1 VLFSQP
7 DVVRI
12 LNERFECAWES
23 VRPVPKVAIDFGD
36 GRTLERTLFGNVAT
50 YVTLADGRA
59 IDVVPGLVDPVE
71 YQRRLEAAE
80 RLHFYAA
87 GILGRQS
94 GPFGPDPATHALAE
108 DFVRAYHADV
118 DVWEPADPRAKLT
131 ELERA
136 QMRADLSKVR
146 VEQPIKD
153 WLRGLHVERLR
164 RSEADERRYAP
175 DDSSAHGPADHLLE
189 DTAYNVRERYPKAR
203 ALLAG
208 APRLATPAEL
218 TTRLYREVLDVD
230 LDDPYLGLA
239 PYVLG
244 GEAGRH

>member
-1 VLFSQP
+1 
-7 DVVRI
+7 
-12 LNERFECAWES
+12 
-23 VRPVPKVAIDFGD
+23 VPKVTIDFGD

-50 YVTLADGRA
+50 YVTLADGRV

-71 YQRRLEAAE
+71 YRRRLEAAE
-80 RLHFYAA
+80 RLHSYAA
-87 GILGRQS
+87 GMLGHRA
-94 GPFGPDPATHALAE
+94 GPFGPDPATRALAE

-118 DVWEPADPRAKLT
+118 DAWEPADPRAKLA
-131 ELERA
+131 ELEREER
-136 QMRADLSKVR
+136 RADLSKVR
-146 VEQPIKD
+146 VERPIKD

-164 RSEADERRYAP
+164 SSQTDERRYEP
-175 DDSSAHGPADHLLE
+175 DDSSGHGPADHLLE

-208 APRLATPAEL
+208 APRLATPGEL
-218 TTRLYREVLDVD
+218 TTRVYREVLDVD

>member
-1 VLFSQP
+1 VLFSQE

-12 LNERFECAWES
+12 LNERYECAWES
-23 VRPVPKVAIDFGD
+23 VRPVPKVTIDFGD

-50 YVTLADGRA
+50 YVTLADGRV

-80 RLHFYAA
+80 RLHSRVA
-87 GILGRQS
+87 GMLHGQD
-94 GPFGPDPATHALAE
+94 GPFEPDPALLAAAE

-118 DVWEPADPRAKLT
+118 AMWEPPNPKAKLA
-131 ELERA
+131 ELEQA
-136 QMRADLSKVR
+136 QMRADLSKTR

-153 WLRGLHVERLR
+153 WLRRLHVERLR
-164 RSEADERRYAP
+164 QAELDGRRHEP
-175 DDSSAHGPADHLLE
+175 DGSGAEGPADHLLE
-189 DTAYNVRERYPKAR
+189 DTAYNVRVRYPQVR

-208 APRLATPAEL
+208 SPRLATPAEL
-218 TTRLYREVLDVD
+218 TTRLFREVLDVD